1 MPLELKSVTDKE
13 LMIEFEQIR
22 KQAKVIR
29 VEHCVQWFMVWR
41 NAGLSPNEIKEQ
53 YGLNGHDMYGLI
65 IDTVSAQTG
74 IDRLQLLKYP
84 GRGRGEHSA
93 AARKA
98 KLEEDLSEAQKLI
111 ALYAKL
117 HEQATALQYCIENT
131 LKQGGLHYE

>member
-1 MPLELKSVTDKE
+1 MELITITEEE

-22 KQAKVIR
+22 KQSKDIR
-29 VEHCVQWFMVWR
+29 VKHCVQRFMIWR
-41 NAGLSPNEIKEQ
+41 KAGLSPNEIKEQ
-53 YGLNGHDMYGLI
+53 YGLSGHDMYGLI

-84 GRGRGEHSA
+84 GRGRSEHSA

-111 ALYAKL
+111 ALYRKL
-117 HEQATALQYCIENT
+117 HEQATALQHCIENT
-131 LKQGGLHYE
+131 LKQGGTTHE

>member
-1 MPLELKSVTDKE
+1 MELITITEEE

-22 KQAKVIR
+22 KQSKDIR
-29 VEHCVQWFMVWR
+29 VKHCVQRFMIWR
-41 NAGLSPNEIKEQ
+41 KAGLSPNEIKEQ
-53 YGLNGHDMYGLI
+53 YGLSGHDMYGLI
-65 IDTVSAQTG
+65 IDAVSAQTG

-111 ALYAKL
+111 ALYTKL
-117 HEQATALQYCIENT
+117 HEQATALQFCIENT
-131 LKQGGLHYE
+131 LKQGVLHYE